1 MIKGVILTFG
11 DVQVRIQDGVGNV
24 MDEELSI
31 QLEAQKVNMYA
42 LLHD

>member
-11 DVQVRIQDGVGNV
+11 DVQVRIQDGMGNV